1 MEPSEAAEAFGVAT
15 NTVARWASKGEI
27 EFTVTVGGHR
37 RYKRQSVLNK
47 LIKLE
52 AEKHV
57 KERQGDRED
66 A

>member
-1 MEPSEAAEAFGVAT
+1 MEPSEAAEAFGVSTA
-15 NTVARWASKGEI
+15 TVARWASKGKI
-27 EFTVTVGGHR
+27 EFTVTDGGHR

-47 LIKLE
+47 LISLE